1 MKLRHKLLTSALI
14 ALAAPAAFAQS
25 FAELKATGLLVP
37 GSCTLALTNGGIVA
51 LGAIN
56 EIDLDPQAETAL
68 PAGSV
73 SVDIN
78 CTAPTKVAAMITENR
93 AGSSTR
99 TGDASFGLGKTS
111 TGVSIGFYEAVAKT
125 PMADGAPSTFITAPN
140 TVGNLWASPTGDA
153 FLEHGTGRKFVA
165 FGTAAAGPSSVT
177 TASLDI
183 EVRPTIAPTTVLMLP
198 APETIDGSLT
208 MALVYL

>member
-1 MKLRHKLLTSALI
+1 MKLRHKLLTSALL

-25 FAELKATGLLVP
+25 FAELKAAGLLVP

-56 EIDLDPQAETAL
+56 ELDLDPQAETMLA
-68 PAGSV
+68 PGSV
-73 SVDIN
+73 NVAIN

-99 TGDASFGLGKTS
+99 TGVSSFGLGKTS

-125 PMADGAPSTFITAPN
+125 PVANGSPSAFITAPD
-140 TVGNLWASPTGDA
+140 TVGNLWATPSGDA
-153 FLEHGTGRKFVA
+153 FLEHGAGRKFLA
-165 FGTAAAGPSSVT
+165 FGTAAAGPSTVT
-177 TASLDI
+177 TASLAI

-208 MALVYL
+208 MDLVYL

>member
-1 MKLRHKLLTSALI
+1 MKLRHKLFTSALL

-37 GSCTLALTNGGIVA
+37 GSCTLALSNGGIVA
-51 LGAIN
+51 LRAIN
-56 EIDLDPQAETAL
+56 EVDLDAQVDTAL
-68 PAGSV
+68 TPASV
-73 SVDIN
+73 NVGIT
-78 CTAPTKVAAMITENR
+78 CTAATKIAAMITENR
-93 AGSSTR
+93 SGSSTR
-99 TGDASFGLGKTS
+99 VGDSSFGLGKTS

-125 PMADGAPSTFITAPN
+125 PMANGAATTFITAPS
-140 TVGNLWASPTGDA
+140 TVGNLWATPTGDA

-177 TASLDI
+177 SASLDI
-183 EVRPTIAPTTVLMLP
+183 EVRPTIAPTSVLMLP

-208 MALVYL
+208 LDLVYL